1 MRPLPP
7 IASMRSRR
15 NVPYASDLIHANYA
29 DRDVFTATGVSS
41 HLDQI
46 VSGSVNEMDWAQA
59 TTTKQPAVSTFT
71 AQPCYAFDGV
81 DDFMSCPSISF
92 TGIPTIT
99 IATTIRTT
107 ATANQMIW
115 ESSSAAGS
123 NPGAFYIFQDTA
135 STLQMAFKNTSG
147 VPLKSIGSV
156 TAAVHRLIFVLDSTV
171 SATVF
176 PTVYFDG
183 VSLGAGTG
191 TSDIVLQNFVHYAG
205 MRAGTSL
212 PWSGKQ
218 GDRFIFGRALTGAEI
233 LEVDAWMTPRSL

>member
-1 MRPLPP
+1 MSRSG
-7 IASMRSRR
+7 AHSKQSRR
-15 NVPYASDLIHANYA
+15 DVPYSADLIHANYA
-29 DRDVFTATGVSS
+29 DKDVFTVTGVSS

-46 VSGSVNEMDWAQA
+46 VSGSVNEMDWSQA

-92 TGIPTIT
+92 TGIPVIT
-99 IATTIRTT
+99 IALTVRTT
-107 ATANQMIW
+107 GAANQMIW
-115 ESSSAAGS
+115 ESSTAAGS
-123 NPGAFYIFQDTA
+123 NPGAFYVFQDTA
-135 STLQMAFKNTSG
+135 TTVQLAFKNTSG
-147 VPLKSIGSV
+147 VPVKGSGV
-156 TAAVHRLIFVLDSTV
+156 ISAGVHRFIYVLDSV
-171 SATVF
+171 VGHTVF
-176 PTVYFDG
+176 PTVYLDG